1 MKKVLFYLAVAA
13 MGFVACTKEI
23 DDPVIDNPANSD
35 TEMVPVS
42 FFVTLENSTD
52 DATKATVNLADGTAT
67 WASGDEIAIHTK
79 NGALATLS
87 YNTGT
92 SKFEGTISAGDKIL
106 NNAVA
111 YYPASI
117 AIAGDAAHVNMPGS
131 YASAEEAEKSFPLR
145 GLVNTSTNEIAL
157 KHMGGLLK
165 ITATYF
171 RDEIDQVVVSLPLN
185 ITGTLAVA
193 GTAAAPTI
201 TPGSG
206 SSAITIDVSALSR
219 TSGTGEASFVIPVLA
234 GTYTGGFSITFKN
247 STLGIFGEKSTSN
260 NRTFARNHIYK
271 MSSFVVPG
279 YYVSQAFQYAD
290 VNYNAANT
298 YAMFK
303 ETAVSDW
310 YIAKDI
316 TTDTY
321 PNSRFYMLVN
331 GTDASDGATAAA
343 SPVCYGAT
351 SGEKPNITVGTIT
364 AANANTKRNGTTPF
378 NLSAKDTAFGS
389 NVDAYLNPS
398 SAKVLFASSASP
410 VEFEF
415 RTVSFTTDLELP
427 DQDYF
432 LHLWGAAPVTTWS
445 SCPKASVTTIG
456 GLKYYTFSFQ
466 KTALIN
472 GSYNF
477 IIRHGDSD
485 YRFDFR
491 EDNLTVDD
499 SADNYYLFFTSE
511 NKEGFHGDGNTN
523 PSYQFTDPAD
533 PEGTS
538 KYLVR
543 VGSTNYSNFE
553 WESGLLVAH
562 SIAIA
567 SGSDVKI
574 SFNGADDDFY
584 GYASASTTFTDGTW
598 YSVTNSSPNA
608 FGVSADGIYDV
619 YFDFVNKRAK
629 VVKVANSNPLKL
641 MFTLPSSKEH
651 VYVYIWDASSNYP
664 AGAWPGTEITGNT
677 ETKDAKTYY
686 FYSLPYT
693 DLDRNYKIIINNG
706 DGAGWQTANYGYL
719 YLSHDFGELDF
730 SVDSS
735 DRILLETDENV
746 TLTVNL
752 ASELQVSPYF
762 TTWAYLHYWV
772 NGKASFLGW
781 PGQKSN
787 ETEVSSSYS
796 FTLPAKHVWGQNLG
810 LILNN
815 KGDAGGD
822 WQSSEGWYGADFSTM
837 KSSYEFNVSSTGAF
851 SQVN

>member
-67 WASGDEIAIHTK
+67 WASGDEIAVHTK

-92 SKFEGTISAGDKIL
+92 SKFEGTISAGDEIL

-117 AIAGDAAHVNMPGS
+117 AIAGDAARVNMPGS

-171 RDEIDQVVVSLPLN
+171 RDEIDQVVVNLPLN

-193 GTAAAPTI
+193 GTDAAPTI

-234 GTYTGGFSITFKN
+234 GTYMGGFSITFKN

-260 NRTFARNHIYK
+260 NRSFARNHIYK

-303 ETAVSDW
+303 ETAVSPW

-316 TTDTY
+316 ETNSYAD
-321 PNSRFYMLVN
+321 SRFYMLVN
-331 GTDASDGATAAA
+331 GTDASDGAAAA
-343 SPVCYGAT
+343 ATPVCYGAT
-351 SGEKPNITVGTIT
+351 YTSKPNIEVGTIT
-364 AANANTKRNGTTPF
+364 AASATTKRQGTTPF
-378 NLSAKDTAFGS
+378 NLSKQNEAYGK
-389 NVDAYLNPS
+389 NVDASLNPS
-398 SAKVLFASSASP
+398 TAQVLFASSDSS
-410 VEFEF
+410 VEEF

-432 LHLWGAAPVTTWS
+432 LHLWGAASVTEWD
-445 SCPKASVTTIG
+445 SCPKASVSTIG
-456 GLKYYTFSFQ
+456 GLKYYTFRFL
-466 KTALIN
+466 KTELIN
-472 GSYNF
+472 GSYDF
-477 IIRHGDSD
+477 IIRHGDSS

-491 EDNLTVDD
+491 ENNLTVDD
-499 SADNYYLFFTSE
+499 SADNYYLFFTSK
-511 NKEGFHGDGNTN
+511 NKTGFSGEGKTN
-523 PSYQFTDPAD
+523 PSYQFTDPHY
-533 PEGTS
+533 PKGTS

-567 SGSDVKI
+567 SGSDVKV

-619 YFDFVNKRAK
+619 YFDFVNKRVM
-629 VVKVANSNPLKL
+629 VVKVASSSNPLKL
-641 MFTLPSSKEH
+641 MFTLPSSKDN
-651 VYVYIWDASSNYP
+651 VYVYIWDASSNSP
-664 AGAWPGTEITGNT
+664 AGAWPGTEITANT

-686 FYSLPYT
+686 YYNLPYT
-693 DLDRNYKIIINNG
+693 YLNKNYKIIINNG
-706 DGAGWQTANYGYL
+706 EGEGWQTVDYGYL
-719 YLSHDFGELDF
+719 YLSHEFGELDF
-730 SVDSS
+730 SVDSGK
-735 DRILLETDENV
+735 RILLETDDDV
-746 TLTVNL
+746 TVTVNIDPSL
-752 ASELQVSPYF
+752 GDYF
-762 TTWAYLHYWV
+762 TKYAFLHYWV
-772 NGKASFLGW
+772 NGTASFDAW
-781 PGQKSN
+781 PGVKSK
-787 ETEVSSSYS
+787 ETEASTSYT
-796 FTLPAKHVWGQNLG
+796 FKIPACRVWGQNLG
-810 LILNN
+810 FILNN
-815 KGDAGGD
+815 KENEYGATQ
-822 WQSSEGWYGADFSTM
+822 WQSSDWYGADFSTM

>member
-1 MKKVLFYLAVAA
+1 
-13 MGFVACTKEI
+13 MGFAACTKEI

-92 SKFEGTISAGDKIL
+92 SKFEGTISAGDEIL

-117 AIAGDAAHVNMPGS
+117 AIAGDAAHVNMPDS
-131 YASAEEAEKSFPLR
+131 YASAEKAEKSFPLR

-171 RDEIDQVVVSLPLN
+171 RDEIDQVVVNLPLN

-193 GTAAAPTI
+193 GTDAAPTI

-219 TSGTGEASFVIPVLA
+219 TSGTGEASLVVPVLA
-234 GTYTGGFSITFKN
+234 GTYTGGFSLTFKN
-247 STLGIFGEKSTSN
+247 SALGIFGEKTTTN
-260 NRTFARNHIYK
+260 DRTFVRNHIYK
-271 MSSFVVPG
+271 MKSFVVPG
-279 YYVSQAFQYAD
+279 YYVSQAFKYAD
-290 VNYNAANT
+290 TQYNAANT

-303 ETAVSDW
+303 ETAVSPW

-316 TTDTY
+316 ATNSYAD
-321 PNSRFYMLVN
+321 SRFYMLVN
-331 GTDASDGATAAA
+331 GTDASDGAAAA
-343 SPVCYGAT
+343 ATPVCYGAT
-351 SGEKPNITVGTIT
+351 SSDKPNITVGTIA
-364 AANANTKRNGTTPF
+364 AANANTKRQGTTPF
-378 NLSAKDTAFGS
+378 NLSAADTAYGS

-398 SAKVLFASSASP
+398 TTKVLFASSASP
-410 VEFEF
+410 VEF

-427 DQDYF
+427 DQTYY
-432 LHLWGAAPVTTWS
+432 LHLWGAASVTEWGK
-445 SCPKASVTTIG
+445 CPSASVTTIG

-477 IIRHGDSD
+477 IIRHGDSS

-491 EDNLTVDD
+491 ENNLTVDD
-499 SADNYYLFFTSE
+499 SADNYYLFFTSK
-511 NKEGFHGDGNTN
+511 NKTGFSGEGNTN

-629 VVKVANSNPLKL
+629 VVKVASSDPLKL